1 MGPKARLVAEIEAA
15 IRMAAEDVH
24 GALLRLRDLAAD
36 PDRNLL
42 GPPTLLGLPRKLHS
56 ARLKVAKTAGDTAG
70 RLGLQASAMPP
81 PDLLAPLFAVSAAER
96 RALTE
101 AARRSVPK
109 LLHQIWIGGPA
120 PVSCAAW
127 AAHAGRHG
135 WRYRLWDEAQLAAA
149 GVAHDPLY
157 RAMRQAGDLPGAV
170 DVARYHVLSREGG
183 VYLDCDWYPARD
195 DVPMEAALPMLGL
208 AALAEPAPRVTSTG
222 SLLVTNALI
231 AAPPQHPVF
240 ARLIAALPAVARSLP
255 DGPAWW
261 VTGPL
266 PFTLAARGG
275 PMSLLD
281 AGLVAA
287 VLPRRAPMAEVE
299 AIRARTAA
307 ADAPGLLIGWKSW

>member
-1 MGPKARLVAEIEAA
+1 MRPKARLMAEIEAA
-15 IRMAAEDVH
+15 IRMAAQDVE

-36 PDRNLL
+36 PDRDVL

-56 ARLKVAKTAGDTAG
+56 ARLTLAKAAGDLVG
-70 RLGLQASAMPP
+70 RLGLQATGVPP
-81 PDLLAPLFAVSAAER
+81 PDLLAPLFAVSAPER
-96 RALTE
+96 LALTE
-101 AARRSVPK
+101 AAHHPVPK
-109 LLHQIWIGGPA
+109 VLHQIWVGGPA

-127 AAHAGRHG
+127 AAHAARHG
-135 WRYRLWDEAQLAAA
+135 WRHRLWDEAQLAAA
-149 GVAHDPLY
+149 GVTHDPAF
-157 RAMRQAGDLPGAV
+157 RAMLQAGDLPGAV
-170 DVARYHVLSREGG
+170 DVARYHVLSRDGG

-195 DVPMEAALPMLGL
+195 DKPLETALPMLGL
-208 AALAEPAPRVTSTG
+208 AALAEPAPRLTSAG
-222 SLLVTNALI
+222 ALLVSNALI

-240 ARLIAALPAVARSLP
+240 ARLIAALPAVARALP

-281 AGLVAA
+281 AGIVAA

-299 AIRARTAA
+299 AVRARTVAE
-307 ADAPGLLIGWKSW
+307 DGPGLLIGWKSW